1 MMRCMPSAN
10 AKLTPEGSGAP
21 LTAFSF
27 FLPTRLR
34 EALAGGRRT
43 RVKAHQFSR
52 AFLLTSFSMK
62 NLCLVFLICWAASS
76 ACFGKDAYQFSSEIP
91 IGGEGGWDILT
102 IDPTA
107 NRLYLSHS
115 TKVVVVD
122 LSKNAK
128 AGEIADTP
136 GVHAFVA
143 VPEVQRGFS
152 SNGKE
157 SKSSVVDLKTLTT
170 VSKIDTGSN
179 PDAIVYE
186 PRHGEVYVFNHTGN
200 SVTVIN
206 AKAATVSATIQL
218 EGTPEFAV
226 VDQKA
231 GHIYCNIEDKS
242 EVAVIDAD
250 KHEVV
255 AHWSLA
261 PGEGPS
267 GIALDGPH
275 HRLFSGCHNKMMTML
290 DTETGKV
297 IATVPIGA
305 GVDGCAFD
313 DSTQL
318 AFASCGDGTT
328 TIAKEEA
335 PNKLVVVQILKTER
349 GARTMALDPQTHRI
363 YLPTAQFAPTP
374 SPSPGAPPARPSIV
388 ANTLKLLV
396 YRAEE
401 PVKH

>member
-1 MMRCMPSAN
+1 MTWLLGLVCASA
-10 AKLTPEGSGAP
+10 LGSE
-21 LTAFSF
+21 L
-27 FLPTRLR
+27 
-34 EALAGGRRT
+34 
-43 RVKAHQFSR
+43 
-52 AFLLTSFSMK
+52 
-62 NLCLVFLICWAASS
+62 
-76 ACFGKDAYQFSSEIP
+76 YQFAGQIP

-102 IDPTA
+102 IDPAT

-115 TKVVVVD
+115 TKIVVVD
-122 LSKNAK
+122 LSKNTV
-128 AGEIADTP
+128 AGEISDTP

-157 SKSSVVDLKTLTT
+157 SRSSVVDLTTLNM

-179 PDAIVYE
+179 PDAVVYE

-200 SVTVIN
+200 SVTVID
-206 AKAATVSATIQL
+206 AKSATVSATIQL
-218 EGTPEFAV
+218 PGTPEFAA
-226 VDQKA
+226 VDENA
-231 GHIYCNIEDKS
+231 GKIYCNIEDKS
-242 EVAVIDAD
+242 EVAVIDTD

-267 GIALDGPH
+267 GIALDAQH

-290 DTETGKV
+290 DTETGKL

-313 DSTQL
+313 DSMQF

-328 TIAKEEA
+328 TIAKEET
-335 PNKLVVVQILKTER
+335 PNKLSVVQILKTER
-349 GARTMALDPQTHRI
+349 GARTMALDPKSHRI
-363 YLPTAQFAPTP
+363 FLPTAQFQPPP
-374 SPSPGAPPARPSIV
+374 SPSPGASPGRPSIV
-388 ANTLKLLV
+388 PNTVKLLV
-396 YRAEE
+396 YRPTK